1 MYSQREAVAPVWEIL
16 PEDDPVSVG
25 MSDDDIDPE
34 EVGVG
39 REIDGD
45 GVGSDIV
52 SDTEAESEGV
62 MVNVAVFFETVTVS
76 IWEVV
81 AVISCV
87 SVFWVILLVRLVDVV
102 GGAVKDRLGLVWV
115 SSKE

>member
-1 MYSQREAVAPVWEIL
+1 MYSQREAVAPVCEIL
-16 PEDDPVSVG
+16 PEVDPVSVR

-39 REIDGD
+39 SEIDGD
-45 GVGSDIV
+45 GVGSDSV
-52 SDTEAESEGV
+52 SEDV
-62 MVNVAVFFETVTVS
+62 MVKVAVFFETVTVL

>member
-1 MYSQREAVAPVWEIL
+1 MAPVWEIL
-16 PEDDPVSVG
+16 PEVDPVSVG

-39 REIDGD
+39 SEIDGD
-45 GVGSDIV
+45 GVGSDSV
-52 SDTEAESEGV
+52 SEDV
-62 MVNVAVFFETVTVS
+62 MVKVAVFFETVTVL